1 MRKMYGITQEE
12 ELAVRFY
19 MGDPAAVRSGIWRGG
34 PAAYNTINALL
45 HPGSSNERDKAA
57 EGRHFGIE
65 DKAMLEEYMQLI
77 VCVFSAMVKYRN
89 AVQDTSGGGQL
100 ISWRIDRASSLE
112 SFAADGG
119 LIAGFFRLK
128 SYGFGAYSLTN
139 VLLFLGVDKDYS
151 NFIRALILLAIMAV
165 LSFIGVF
172 MTKYDD
178 SVYETPAAQNKSAT
192 NSTDDKEPA
201 ITADAKL
208 ASPCKGT
215 FIAMKD
221 IHDDAIASGA
231 LGQCFGI
238 KPEDSTITS
247 PISGTINSVAPTK
260 HAYTIYGDHGEQV
273 MVHIG
278 IDSMKMNGAGLASF
292 VRPGMHVKAGDKI
305 ASYQRTMF
313 KAEHIDDTV
322 VTILLNSKDYKEV
335 TIDEN
340 NKDQT
345 LTAKM

>member
-1 MRKMYGITQEE
+1 MKDVAFPASLSAFFGISEPTVYGIN
-12 ELAVRFY
+12 Y
-19 MGDPAAVRSGIWRGG
+19 KIP
-34 PAAYNTINALL
+34 
-45 HPGSSNERDKAA
+45 
-57 EGRHFGIE
+57 
-65 DKAMLEEYMQLI
+65 QLY
-77 VCVFSAMVKYRN
+77 VVTFV
-89 AVQDTSGGGQL
+89 VEL
-100 ISWRIDRASSLE
+100 IS
-112 SFAADGG
+112 G

-238 KPEDSTITS
+238 KPEDGNITS
-247 PISGTINSVAPTK
+247 PVSGTINSVAPTK